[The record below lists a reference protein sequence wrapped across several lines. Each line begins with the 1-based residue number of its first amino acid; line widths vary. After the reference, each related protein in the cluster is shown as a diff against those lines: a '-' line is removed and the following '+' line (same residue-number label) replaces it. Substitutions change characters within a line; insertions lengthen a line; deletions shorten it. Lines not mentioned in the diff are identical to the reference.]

1 MKLFGIARL
10 GRDVEIRHTASGK
23 QVASLAL
30 AYDYGMKDENGKKPT
45 QWVSASLW
53 GDQAGRLQQYLTKG
67 TALLVTLRD
76 VHIEPGNGDY
86 GPKLVGTVADVEFV
100 PKQRDSN
107 TAPES
112 CATEADAG
120 TEKPPVLTTTT
131 YRFDR
136 RHASRFRPPHR
147 P

>member
-1 MKLFGIARL
+1 MKLIGIARL
-10 GRDVEIRHTASGK
+10 GRDAEIRHTASGK

-107 TAPES
+107 TAP
-112 CATEADAG
+112 ANPAPR
-120 TEKPPVLTTTT
+120 KPTPAPKSAS
-131 YRFDR
+131 FDDDDIP
-136 RHASRFRPPHR
+136 F
-147 P
+147 